1 MPVTA
6 ISGSASGI
14 GAATSAMLQAAGHR
28 IIGIDL
34 REAEVTADLATREGR
49 AYAVRAVLD
58 ASGGVL
64 DSLVLCAGLGA
75 DFTPADKVV
84 SVNYFGAVD
93 LLDGLLPAL
102 AKGTNAGRHPA
113 AVVVSSVASTQL
125 AWEKNPLAQVLSAGN
140 ESAVAAVLDSFG
152 ARAGHV
158 AYAGSK
164 NALTVAVRQR
174 VAAWAQAG
182 VRINSVAPGA
192 VTTPLLQRGL
202 DDPRIG
208 PMIRDF
214 VAPIARRAEPAEIAS
229 LIAYLLSEQAR
240 YIHGAQMVI
249 DGGIDAVARPTAF

>member
-6 ISGSASGI
+6 ITGSASGI

-28 IIGIDL
+28 VIGIDL
-34 REAEVTADLATREGR
+34 RGAQVCADLSTPEGR
-49 AYAVRAVLD
+49 AHAVQAVLD
-58 ASGGVL
+58 ESGGVL
-64 DSLVLCAGLGA
+64 DSLVLCAGLGS
-75 DFTPADKVV
+75 DFTPAAKVV

-102 AKGTNAGRHPA
+102 RSASGTPRNAA

-125 AWEKNPLAQVLSAGN
+125 SWEQNPLARALAASDERV
-140 ESAVAAVLDSFG
+140 VAAVLDSFG
-152 ARAGHV
+152 ERAGHV

-182 VRINSVAPGA
+182 VRINAVAPGA
-192 VTTPLLQRGL
+192 VMTPLLQRGL

-208 PMIRDF
+208 PLIRDF

-229 LIAYLLSEQAR
+229 LIGYLLSEQAA
-240 YIHGAQMVI
+240 YIHGAQIVI
-249 DGGIDAVARPTAF
+249 DGGIDAAARPTAF